1 MQRKILKLTKA
12 CQHYDV
18 IMISRKHLTKV
29 LVPDLEFSFKIKHNL
44 FGQNL
49 ISCHQNEFQGV
60 FMQKILKMTKMC
72 QLYDVIMI

>member
-1 MQRKILKLTKA
+1 MQKILKMTKT
-12 CQHYDV
+12 CQLNDV
-18 IMISRKHLTKV
+18 TMTSRQHLTKF

-60 FMQKILKMTKMC
+60 FYAKNTKNDKNVST
-72 QLYDVIMI
+72 L

>member
-29 LVPDLEFSFKIKHNL
+29 LVPDLEFSFIKIKHNL

-60 FMQKILKMTKMC
+60 FYAKNTKNDKNVST
-72 QLYDVIMI
+72 L